1 MTSKSK
7 SLVAVKLLKDIRAE
21 MERQGV
27 TQKELAKRLGCTAPN
42 VRQLL
47 YSNPGL
53 RISTA
58 ERLANA
64 LGFDLDV
71 RLVARDT
78 AGESEE

>member
-7 SLVAVKLLKDIRAE
+7 SLVAAKLLKDIRAE

-27 TQKELAKRLGCTAPN
+27 TQKELANRLGCTAPN

-78 AGESEE
+78 AGESGE

>member
-1 MTSKSK
+1 MSRSER
-7 SLVAVKLLKDIRAE
+7 LGAVKLLKDIRAE

-27 TQKELAKRLGCTAPN
+27 TQKELAALLGCAASN
-42 VRQLL
+42 VGQIL

-53 RISTA
+53 RLSTA
-58 ERLANA
+58 ERLARA

-78 AGESEE
+78 AGKGGE